1 MVIVREVLQQF
12 AARFQR
18 AGVESA
24 RLNAELLLARALAVT
39 RGELMALGDNELT
52 PAEHEQ
58 FAEFARRRLS
68 REPVDYIL
76 GEREFY
82 GRSFHVRPGVL
93 IPRPE
98 TELIIDTVKREVPE
112 VSGWAAD
119 IGCGSGVL
127 GVTLALELP
136 ALRVLATDLSPH
148 GVAVTTLNAQR
159 LNAANRVH
167 VARMDG
173 LSAARGGFALI
184 VSNPPYI
191 DPAEAGS
198 LEPEVGDHEPAEALF
213 GGADGTETS
222 IRFLHQVADR
232 LLPGGLCLFEHGFT
246 QGERL
251 RKAATAAGLR
261 DARTIKDMAGLDRM
275 LVARK

>member
-1 MVIVREVLQQF
+1 VL
-12 AARFQR
+12 
-18 AGVESA
+18 GVS
-24 RLNAELLLARALAVT
+24 
-39 RGELMALGDNELT
+39 RGELMALGDRELA
-52 PAEHEQ
+52 PGEHDR

-98 TELIIDTVKREVPE
+98 TELIIDTVKREVPGA
-112 VSGWAAD
+112 SGWAAD

-159 LNAANRVH
+159 LNADSGVH

>member
-1 MVIVREVLQQF
+1 
-12 AARFQR
+12 
-18 AGVESA
+18 
-24 RLNAELLLARALAVT
+24 
-39 RGELMALGDNELT
+39 
-52 PAEHEQ
+52 
-58 FAEFARRRLS
+58 
-68 REPVDYIL
+68 
-76 GEREFY
+76 
-82 GRSFHVRPGVL
+82 
-93 IPRPE
+93 
-98 TELIIDTVKREVPE
+98 
-112 VSGWAAD
+112 
-119 IGCGSGVL
+119 
-127 GVTLALELP
+127 VTLALELP

-148 GVAVTTLNAQR
+148 GVAVTTLDAQR

-232 LLPGGLCLFEHGFT
+232 LLPGGLCVFEHGFT
-246 QGERL
+246 QGERQ

>member
-24 RLNAELLLARALAVT
+24 RLNAELLLSRVLGVT

-52 PAEHEQ
+52 AAEHAQ

-198 LEPEVGDHEPAEALF
+198 LEPEVGDHEPAVALF

>member
-1 MVIVREVLQQF
+1 MASVRDVLQQY
-12 AARFQR
+12 ANRFQR

-24 RLNAELLLARALAVT
+24 RLNAELLLARVLGVS
-39 RGELMALGDNELT
+39 RGELMALGERELT
-52 PAEHEQ
+52 AGQHEQ
-58 FAEFARRRLS
+58 FAEFARRRIA

-98 TELIIDTVKREVPE
+98 TELIIDTVKRERPGA
-112 VSGWAAD
+112 SGWAAD

-127 GVTLALELP
+127 GVTLALEIP
-136 ALRVLATDLSPH
+136 ALRVLATDLSRH
-148 GVAVTTLNAQR
+148 GVTVTTLNAQR
-159 LNAANRVH
+159 LNAAGRVH

-184 VSNPPYI
+184 VSNPPYV
-191 DPAEAGS
+191 DPAEASS
-198 LEPEVGDHEPAEALF
+198 LEPEVGEHEPAEALF

-222 IRFLHQVADR
+222 IRFLHQVAER
-232 LLPGGLCLFEHGFT
+232 LLPGGLCVFEHGFA

-251 RKAATAAGLR
+251 REAAAAAGLR
-261 DARTIKDMAGLDRM
+261 DARTIKDMAGLDRV